1 MNPNIDKRELQNYL
15 LGSLEADHR
24 AVLEESILCDAKVYE
39 ELLVIEEDLI
49 DRYLANELSPSERQ
63 QFDTHFLVTAE
74 RQKNLHFGRLLS
86 RYLASEPVL
95 VPADEVPV
103 ARQTEIPAPAKK
115 ILPFAA
121 LPISRGAGLAVSAA
135 VVASI
140 AIIVLAC
147 WVSTRKAAQNTVLG
161 DSSELVKVSLTPGSQ
176 RSEGGATQ
184 RVSLPPKA
192 VKVRLELQV
201 ANSNFQNYKSELFRE
216 KDSLQT
222 SEELKAETNP
232 EKQHIIP
239 WTIAG
244 AVLSPGDYKVK
255 LSGVLNSG
263 QDEFIDSYS
272 FHVTK

>member
-1 MNPNIDKRELQNYL
+1 MNPNIDKRDLQNYL
-15 LGSLEADHR
+15 LGTLEADHR
-24 AVLEESILCDAKVYE
+24 ATLEESILCDAKVYE
-39 ELLVIEEDLI
+39 ELLVIEGELI

-74 RQKNLHFGRLLS
+74 RQKNLRFGRLLR
-86 RYLASEPVL
+86 RYLAE
-95 VPADEVPV
+95 
-103 ARQTEIPAPAKK
+103 TPAPAKK

-147 WVSTRKAAQNTVLG
+147 WVSTRKAAQSTVLG
-161 DSSELVKVSLTPGSQ
+161 DSSELVKVSLTPGSE

-244 AVLSPGDYKVK
+244 EVLSPGDYKVR